1 MQRGFTLIE
10 LMIVVAIIAIL
21 AGIAIPA
28 YQIYL
33 IRAQVAEGMTLAGDL
48 KVAVAEYQWATG
60 APPSSDADMSRTAV
74 GGGRYVSSMTVG
86 AGGVIT
92 VAYAGPAA
100 NSAIKASVLQWVP
113 DWTAPGATRWSCNG
127 AGTTIAKQYLPK
139 ACR

>member
-1 MQRGFTLIE
+1 MIE

-21 AGIAIPA
+21 AAIAVPA

-33 IRAQVAEGMTLAGDL
+33 VRAQVAEGMALAGDL

-60 APPSSDADMSRTAV
+60 SPPSSDADMSRTAA

-86 AGGVIT
+86 SGGVIT
-92 VAYAGPAA
+92 VVYAGPAA
-100 NSAIKASVLQWVP
+100 NSAIKSSVLQWVP
-113 DWTAPGATRWSCNG
+113 DWTAQGATRWSCNG
-127 AGTTIAKQYLPK
+127 AGTTVPKQYLPK